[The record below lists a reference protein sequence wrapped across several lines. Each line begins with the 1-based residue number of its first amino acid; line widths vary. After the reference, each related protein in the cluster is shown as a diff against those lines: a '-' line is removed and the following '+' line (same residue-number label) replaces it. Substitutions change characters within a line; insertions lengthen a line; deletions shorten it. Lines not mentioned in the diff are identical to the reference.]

1 MRKSFN
7 QKVKKISSSLIV
19 VLLVCMN
26 FLIHLPFKA
35 EAATTELKGLGDV
48 SYYNAIIFGDH
59 SATSAD
65 IEGAMAVQKN
75 MNASSYTVLAAATG
89 ANNLAGATWVDE
101 GYPSLLLGGQFTK
114 AGAGQV
120 IIQDG
125 TVAMTKDGD
134 PEGAM
139 KTSYDRIAYKEQVEI
154 DAKFKE
160 FRKDVDGVIGDAG
173 QLHTDKP
180 KPNMS
185 FGIGED
191 VKNPNI
197 YVSSGLTGEKTF
209 DVKDVFLPNVD
220 NKDFIVIYSD
230 AETVNFASGAIL
242 YDTRNTGMATDLINT
257 SQAYDPNSSFT
268 ELASKVIWVFPNATK
283 ITTKGYGVV
292 GSVFAPNAVV
302 ETKGGS
308 INGQA
313 FVGGLHQR
321 DGFEVHNFKFNW
333 PKWKK
338 PAAEKGN
345 LQIKKV
351 DESDENIV
359 LKDAKFDVIDKENNV
374 VATVTTNEK
383 GIAEVKDLPLGDYFV
398 KEISAPEGYIKV
410 DTPVKVTIDN
420 TKVIEIVMKN
430 TKKVENGQ
438 FKILKKDSESGQLLP
453 GAKFDVIDKDGN
465 VVETIITDGKGEALS
480 KQLPVGTYT
489 LKEVEAPKGYEL
501 SSSLVHVDVAAN
513 KTVTV
518 DVLNKKIVE
527 KATGQFEIVKV
538 DANDKEKLLSDAEFE
553 VYKDGKKVDTLRT
566 DKTGKVI
573 STKLEPG
580 KYTLKETKA
589 PQGYTLL
596 KEEIEVVVEANKVV
610 QVQVENAKELG
621 SLQVVKKDAESG
633 KVLEGAEFRLKNE
646 SGQVVGEAKTTNK
659 DGVVQFENLVP
670 GKYTLEETKAPE
682 GYKAVEVTVEVNVV
696 ANEVVK
702 QEVMNEK
709 VTGQFEI
716 VKVDANDKTKV
727 LSGAEFEVYKEGK
740 KVDTLRTDK
749 TGKVIS
755 TKLEPGKYTLKE
767 TKAPQ
772 GYKLLKE
779 EIEVVVEANKVVQV
793 QVENAKELGSLQV
806 VKKDAESGKVLEGA
820 EFRLKNENGQV
831 VGEAKTTNKDGVVQF
846 ENLVPGKYTLEET
859 KAPEG
864 YKAVEVTVEVNV
876 VANEM
881 VKQEVTN
888 EKVTGQFEIVKVDA
902 EDKAKVLSDAEFAV
916 YKDGKKVAELKTD
929 ESGKVMSPK
938 LPLGEYTVK
947 ETKAPEGYKLSNKE
961 WKVTIQ
967 NENEIVK
974 VEAENEKVLGS
985 LQIIKTDD
993 KDQAKRLAGAEF
1005 TLKDV
1010 KGNVVKEGITTD
1022 ESGTVKVDGL
1032 VPGEYTL
1039 EETKAPEGYELT
1051 KQVIHATVDGEK
1063 VIDVK
1068 VTNSKSLGQ
1077 FEIVKVDA
1085 NDKEKRLSDAE
1096 FEVYKDGKKVE
1107 TLRTDKTGKV
1117 ISTKLEP
1124 GKYTLKETK
1133 APQGYKLLKEEI
1145 EVVVE
1150 ANKVV
1155 QVQVENAKELGSLQV
1170 IKKDAESGKVLE
1182 GAEFRLK
1189 NEAGQVVGEA
1199 KTTDKDGVVKFE
1211 NVVPGK
1217 YTLEETKAPEG
1228 YKALEVT
1235 VEVNVVANEVIK
1247 QEVTNE
1253 KIAGQFEIVKVD
1265 ANDKEKVLSGAEFT
1279 VYKGGKKVAELK
1291 TDESG
1296 KVMSPKLPLGEYT
1309 VKETKAPEGYKLS
1322 NKEWKVTIQNEKEVV
1337 KVEAEN
1343 ERILGSLQIIKT
1355 DDKDQA
1361 KRLAGA
1367 EFTLKDAQGNVVK
1380 EGITTDKSGIVKV
1393 EGLVPGEYTLEET
1406 KAPEGYELTKQ
1417 VIHVTVDGEKV
1428 IDVKVTNSKSLGQFE
1443 IVKVDAEDKAKVLS
1457 NAEFEVYKD
1466 GEKVETLRTD
1476 KTGKVTSKKLE
1487 PGTYTLKETKAPQ
1500 GYKLLKE
1507 EIEVVVEANKVV
1519 QVQVENAKELGS
1531 LQVIKKDAE
1540 SGKVLEGAE
1549 FKLKNETGQVVGEAK
1564 TTNKD
1569 GVVKFENLVP
1579 GKYTLEE
1586 TKAPE
1591 GYKALEVTVEVNV
1604 VANKVIKQEVLN
1616 EKVKGKITGQIEII
1630 KVDANDRDKKLAG
1643 AVFEILKDGTKIDT
1657 LTSDENG
1664 KATSKELEPGDYI
1677 LKEVQAPKGYSLSDK
1692 EIEFTISNQKIEVV
1706 KLQITNEKE
1715 TSKGPENPGGETE
1728 KPGEETE
1735 KPGEETEKPGE
1746 ETEKPGEGT
1755 EKPGEGTEKPGE
1767 GTEKPGEETEKP
1779 GEGTENPGGE
1789 TEKPGEET
1797 EKPGEETEK
1806 PGEGTEKPGEEV
1818 GEPNLPEKEQGSSND
1833 QKLPATGHN
1842 TNYLPFIGVILV
1854 LLGMRLRFMTKNS

>member
-7 QKVKKISSSLIV
+7 QKIKKLSSSFIV

-26 FLIHLPFKA
+26 FLIHLPYKA

-75 MNASSYTVLAAATG
+75 MNASSYTVVAAATG
-89 ANNLAGATWVDE
+89 ANNLAGATWVEE

-114 AGAGQV
+114 AGTGQV

-139 KTSYDRIAYKEQVEI
+139 KSSYDRISYKEQAEI

-160 FRKDVDGVIGDAG
+160 FRKDINSVIEDAG

-180 KPNMS
+180 KAGMT

-197 YVSSGLTGEKTF
+197 YVSSGLEGQEPF
-209 DVKDVFLPNVD
+209 NVKDVYLPNVN
-220 NKDFIVIYSD
+220 NKDFIVIHSD
-230 AETVNFASGAIL
+230 AEEVNFGGGAIL
-242 YDTRNTGMATDLINT
+242 YDTTDKGGFTLVNT
-257 SQAYDPNSSFT
+257 SQAYDPNSFFT
-268 ELASKVIWVFPNATK
+268 ELASKVIWVFPNAKK

-351 DESDENIV
+351 DENDENIV
-359 LKDAKFDVIDKENNV
+359 LKDAKFDVIDKDNNV

-383 GIAEVKDLPLGDYFV
+383 GIAEVKDLPFGDYFV

-420 TKVIEIVMKN
+420 TNIIEFVMKN

-438 FKILKKDSESGQLLP
+438 FKLLKKDSESGQLLP

-489 LKEVEAPKGYEL
+489 LKEIEAPKGYEL
-501 SSSLVHVDVAAN
+501 SSSLVHVNVAAN

-538 DANDKEKLLSDAEFE
+538 DAEDKAKVLSDAEFE
-553 VYKDGKKVDTLRT
+553 VYKDGKKVETLRT

-573 STKLEPG
+573 SQKLEPG
-580 KYTLKETKA
+580 TYTLKETKA

-596 KEEIEVVVEANKVV
+596 KEEIEIVVEANKVI

-621 SLQVVKKDAESG
+621 SLQVIKKDTESG

-646 SGQVVGEAKTTNK
+646 NGQVVGETKTTNK
-659 DGVVQFENLVP
+659 DGVVKFENLVP

-716 VKVDANDKTKV
+716 VKVDANDK
-727 LSGAEFEVYKEGK
+727 A
-740 KVDTLRTDK
+740 
-749 TGKVIS
+749 
-755 TKLEPGKYTLKE
+755 
-767 TKAPQ
+767 
-772 GYKLLKE
+772 
-779 EIEVVVEANKVVQV
+779 
-793 QVENAKELGSLQV
+793 
-806 VKKDAESGKVLEGA
+806 
-820 EFRLKNENGQV
+820 
-831 VGEAKTTNKDGVVQF
+831 
-846 ENLVPGKYTLEET
+846 
-859 KAPEG
+859 
-864 YKAVEVTVEVNV
+864 
-876 VANEM
+876 
-881 VKQEVTN
+881 
-888 EKVTGQFEIVKVDA
+888 
-902 EDKAKVLSDAEFAV
+902 
-916 YKDGKKVAELKTD
+916 
-929 ESGKVMSPK
+929 
-938 LPLGEYTVK
+938 
-947 ETKAPEGYKLSNKE
+947 
-961 WKVTIQ
+961 
-967 NENEIVK
+967 
-974 VEAENEKVLGS
+974 
-985 LQIIKTDD
+985 
-993 KDQAKRLAGAEF
+993 
-1005 TLKDV
+1005 
-1010 KGNVVKEGITTD
+1010 
-1022 ESGTVKVDGL
+1022 
-1032 VPGEYTL
+1032 
-1039 EETKAPEGYELT
+1039 
-1051 KQVIHATVDGEK
+1051 
-1063 VIDVK
+1063 
-1068 VTNSKSLGQ
+1068 
-1077 FEIVKVDA
+1077 
-1085 NDKEKRLSDAE
+1085 
-1096 FEVYKDGKKVE
+1096 
-1107 TLRTDKTGKV
+1107 
-1117 ISTKLEP
+1117 
-1124 GKYTLKETK
+1124 
-1133 APQGYKLLKEEI
+1133 
-1145 EVVVE
+1145 
-1150 ANKVV
+1150 
-1155 QVQVENAKELGSLQV
+1155 
-1170 IKKDAESGKVLE
+1170 
-1182 GAEFRLK
+1182 
-1189 NEAGQVVGEA
+1189 
-1199 KTTDKDGVVKFE
+1199 
-1211 NVVPGK
+1211 
-1217 YTLEETKAPEG
+1217 
-1228 YKALEVT
+1228 
-1235 VEVNVVANEVIK
+1235 
-1247 QEVTNE
+1247 
-1253 KIAGQFEIVKVD
+1253 
-1265 ANDKEKVLSGAEFT
+1265 KVLSGAEFT
-1279 VYKGGKKVAELK
+1279 VYKDGKKVAELK

-1367 EFTLKDAQGNVVK
+1367 EFTLKDPQGNVVK

-1393 EGLVPGEYTLEET
+1393 DGLVPGEYTLEET

-1443 IVKVDAEDKAKVLS
+1443 IVKVDAEDKTKVLS
-1457 NAEFEVYKD
+1457 DAEFEVYKD
-1466 GEKVETLRTD
+1466 GKKVETLRTD
-1476 KTGKVTSKKLE
+1476 KTGKVISQKLE

-1500 GYKLLKE
+1500 GYTLLKE

-1564 TTNKD
+1564 TTNKA
-1569 GVVKFENLVP
+1569 GIVKFENLVP

-1591 GYKALEVTVEVNV
+1591 GYKAVEVTVEVNV
-1604 VANKVIKQEVLN
+1604 VANEVAKREVLN
-1616 EKVKGKITGQIEII
+1616 EKVKEEITGQLEIT
-1630 KVDANDRDKKLAG
+1630 KVDANDTGKTLAG
-1643 AVFEILKDGTKIDT
+1643 AVFEIWKDGTKIDT
-1657 LTSDENG
+1657 LTTNKNG
-1664 KATSKELEPGDYI
+1664 KAISKKLEPGDYI
-1677 LKEVQAPKGYSLSDK
+1677 LKEVHAPEGYKLSDK
-1692 EIEFTISNQKIEVV
+1692 EIKFKISNEKVEV
-1706 KLQITNEKE
+1706 KNLEITNEKE
-1715 TSKGPENPGGETE
+1715 QEIDPEKPGEETE

-1746 ETEKPGEGT
+1746 ETEKPGE
-1755 EKPGEGTEKPGE
+1755 E
-1767 GTEKPGEETEKP
+1767 TEKPGEETEKP
-1779 GEGTENPGGE
+1779 GEETGTPGEE

-1806 PGEGTEKPGEEV
+1806 PGEETEKPGEETEKPGEEV
-1818 GEPNLPEKEQGSSND
+1818 GKPNLPEKEQGSSND

>member
-1 MRKSFN
+1 MNFLRKSFN
-7 QKVKKISSSLIV
+7 QKIKKLSSSLIV
-19 VLLVCMN
+19 VLLICMN

-75 MNASSYTVLAAATG
+75 MNASSYTVVAAATG

-134 PEGAM
+134 PDGAM
-139 KTSYDRIAYKEQVEI
+139 KTSYDRISYKEQAEI

-160 FRKDVDGVIGDAG
+160 FRKDVDGVIGDASK
-173 QLHTDKP
+173 LHTDKP

-191 VKNPNI
+191 VNNPNI
-197 YVSSGLTGEKTF
+197 YVSSGQTGKKAF
-209 DVKDVFLPNVD
+209 DVKDVFLPNVE

-230 AETVNFASGAIL
+230 AEEVSFGGGAIL

-313 FVGGLHQR
+313 YVGGLHQR

-333 PKWKK
+333 PKWNK
-338 PAAEKGN
+338 PAAEKGH

-351 DESDENIV
+351 DENDENIV
-359 LKDAKFDVIDKENNV
+359 LKDAKFDVIDKDNNV

-410 DTPVKVTIDN
+410 DTTVKVTIDN
-420 TKVIEIVMKN
+420 TNVIELVMKN

-438 FKILKKDSESGQLLP
+438 FKLLKKDSESGQLLP
-453 GAKFDVIDKDGN
+453 GAKFDVIDKDGK
-465 VVETIITDGKGEALS
+465 VVETIVTDDKGEALS
-480 KQLPVGTYT
+480 KQLPVGSYT

-501 SSSLVHVDVAAN
+501 SSSSVSVDVEAN
-513 KTVTV
+513 KVVTV
-518 DVLNKKIVE
+518 DVVNKKIPE
-527 KATGQFEIVKV
+527 KVTGQFEIVKV
-538 DANDKEKLLSDAEFE
+538 DTEDKTKVLSDAEFE

-573 STKLEPG
+573 S
-580 KYTLKETKA
+580 
-589 PQGYTLL
+589 Q
-596 KEEIEVVVEANKVV
+596 
-610 QVQVENAKELG
+610 
-621 SLQVVKKDAESG
+621 
-633 KVLEGAEFRLKNE
+633 
-646 SGQVVGEAKTTNK
+646 
-659 DGVVQFENLVP
+659 
-670 GKYTLEETKAPE
+670 
-682 GYKAVEVTVEVNVV
+682 
-696 ANEVVK
+696 
-702 QEVMNEK
+702 
-709 VTGQFEI
+709 
-716 VKVDANDKTKV
+716 
-727 LSGAEFEVYKEGK
+727 
-740 KVDTLRTDK
+740 
-749 TGKVIS
+749 
-755 TKLEPGKYTLKE
+755 KLEPGKYTLKE

-779 EIEVVVEANKVVQV
+779 EIEVVVEANKVVEV
-793 QVENAKELGSLQV
+793 QIENAKELGSLQV
-806 VKKDAESGKVLEGA
+806 TKKDAESGKVLAGA
-820 EFRLKNENGQV
+820 EFE
-831 VGEAKTTNKDGVVQF
+831 
-846 ENLVPGKYTLEET
+846 
-859 KAPEG
+859 
-864 YKAVEVTVEVNV
+864 
-876 VANEM
+876 
-881 VKQEVTN
+881 
-888 EKVTGQFEIVKVDA
+888 
-902 EDKAKVLSDAEFAV
+902 V

-947 ETKAPEGYKLSNKE
+947 ETKAPAGYKLSNKE

-967 NENEIVK
+967 NEKEVVK
-974 VEAENEKVLGS
+974 VEAENEKILGS
-985 LQIIKTDD
+985 LQIIKMDD
-993 KDQAKRLAGAEF
+993 KDQTKRLAGAEF
-1005 TLKDV
+1005 TLKDA

-1022 ESGTVKVDGL
+1022 KSGTVKVDGL

-1051 KQVIHATVDGEK
+1051 KQIIHVTVDGEK

-1068 VTNSKSLGQ
+1068 VTNGKSLGQ

-1085 NDKEKRLSDAE
+1085 EDKTKVLSDAE
-1096 FEVYKDGKKVE
+1096 FEVYKDGKKVD

-1117 ISTKLEP
+1117 ISQKLEP
-1124 GKYTLKETK
+1124 GTYTLKETK

-1155 QVQVENAKELGSLQV
+1155 EVQIENAKELGSLQV
-1170 IKKDAESGKVLE
+1170 IKKDSESGKVLA
-1182 GAEFRLK
+1182 GAEFKLK
-1189 NEAGQVVGEA
+1189 NEFGQVVGET

-1235 VEVNVVANEVIK
+1235 VEVNVVANEVVK

-1253 KIAGQFEIVKVD
+1253 KVTGQFEIVKVD
-1265 ANDKEKVLSGAEFT
+1265 AQDKTKVLSDAEF
-1279 VYKGGKKVAELK
+1279 A
-1291 TDESG
+1291 
-1296 KVMSPKLPLGEYT
+1296 
-1309 VKETKAPEGYKLS
+1309 
-1322 NKEWKVTIQNEKEVV
+1322 
-1337 KVEAEN
+1337 
-1343 ERILGSLQIIKT
+1343 
-1355 DDKDQA
+1355 
-1361 KRLAGA
+1361 
-1367 EFTLKDAQGNVVK
+1367 
-1380 EGITTDKSGIVKV
+1380 
-1393 EGLVPGEYTLEET
+1393 
-1406 KAPEGYELTKQ
+1406 
-1417 VIHVTVDGEKV
+1417 
-1428 IDVKVTNSKSLGQFE
+1428 
-1443 IVKVDAEDKAKVLS
+1443 
-1457 NAEFEVYKD
+1457 VYKD
-1466 GEKVETLRTD
+1466 GKKVETLRTD
-1476 KTGKVTSKKLE
+1476 KTGKVISQKLE
-1487 PGTYTLKETKAPQ
+1487 PGKYTLKETKAPQ

-1519 QVQVENAKELGS
+1519 EVQVENAKELGS

-1540 SGKVLEGAE
+1540 SGKVLAGAE
-1549 FKLKNETGQVVGEAK
+1549 FKLKNESGQVVGETK
-1564 TTNKD
+1564 TTDKD
-1569 GVVKFENLVP
+1569 GVVKFENVVP

-1604 VANKVIKQEVLN
+1604 VANEVVKQEVTN
-1616 EKVKGKITGQIEII
+1616 EKVTGQFEIV
-1630 KVDANDRDKKLAG
+1630 KVDAEDKTKVLSDAE
-1643 AVFEILKDGTKIDT
+1643 FEVYKDGKKVDT
-1657 LTSDENG
+1657 LRT
-1664 KATSKELEPGDYI
+1664 
-1677 LKEVQAPKGYSLSDK
+1677 DK
-1692 EIEFTISNQKIEVV
+1692 T
-1706 KLQITNEKE
+1706 
-1715 TSKGPENPGGETE
+1715 
-1728 KPGEETE
+1728 
-1735 KPGEETEKPGE
+1735 
-1746 ETEKPGEGT
+1746 
-1755 EKPGEGTEKPGE
+1755 
-1767 GTEKPGEETEKP
+1767 
-1779 GEGTENPGGE
+1779 
-1789 TEKPGEET
+1789 
-1797 EKPGEETEK
+1797 
-1806 PGEGTEKPGEEV
+1806 
-1818 GEPNLPEKEQGSSND
+1818 
-1833 QKLPATGHN
+1833 
-1842 TNYLPFIGVILV
+1842 
-1854 LLGMRLRFMTKNS
+1854 

>member
-1 MRKSFN
+1 MNFLRKSFN
-7 QKVKKISSSLIV
+7 QKIKKLSSSFIV

-26 FLIHLPFKA
+26 FLIHLPYKA

-89 ANNLAGATWVDE
+89 ANNLAGATWVEE

-114 AGAGQV
+114 AGTGQV

-139 KTSYDRIAYKEQVEI
+139 KSSYDRISYKEQAEI

-160 FRKDVDGVIGDAG
+160 FRKDVNSVIEDAG

-180 KPNMS
+180 KPGMT

-197 YVSSGLTGEKTF
+197 YVSSGQNGKKTF
-209 DVKDVFLPNVD
+209 DVKDVFLPNVS
-220 NKDFIVIYSD
+220 NKDFIVIHSD
-230 AETVNFASGAIL
+230 AEEVNFGGGAIL
-242 YDTRNTGMATDLINT
+242 YDTTDKGGFTLVNT
-257 SQAYDPNSSFT
+257 SQAYDPNSFFT
-268 ELASKVIWVFPNATK
+268 ELASKVIWVFPNAKK

-351 DESDENIV
+351 DENDENIV
-359 LKDAKFDVIDKENNV
+359 LKDAKFDVIDKDNNV

-383 GIAEVKDLPLGDYFV
+383 GIAEVKDLPFGDYFV

-420 TKVIEIVMKN
+420 TNIIEFVMKN

-438 FKILKKDSESGQLLP
+438 FKLLKKDSESGQLLP

-489 LKEVEAPKGYEL
+489 LQEVEAPKGYEL

-538 DANDKEKLLSDAEFE
+538 DAEDKAKVLSDAEFE
-553 VYKDGKKVDTLRT
+553 VYKDGEKVETLRT

-573 STKLEPG
+573 SQKLESG
-580 KYTLKETKA
+580 TYTLKETKA

-621 SLQVVKKDAESG
+621 SLQVIKKDAESG
-633 KVLEGAEFRLKNE
+633 KVLEDAEFRLKNGN
-646 SGQVVGEAKTTNK
+646 GQVVGEAKTTNK

-716 VKVDANDKTKV
+716 VKVDA
-727 LSGAEFEVYKEGK
+727 
-740 KVDTLRTDK
+740 TDK
-749 TGKVIS
+749 
-755 TKLEPGKYTLKE
+755 
-767 TKAPQ
+767 A
-772 GYKLLKE
+772 
-779 EIEVVVEANKVVQV
+779 
-793 QVENAKELGSLQV
+793 
-806 VKKDAESGKVLEGA
+806 
-820 EFRLKNENGQV
+820 
-831 VGEAKTTNKDGVVQF
+831 
-846 ENLVPGKYTLEET
+846 
-859 KAPEG
+859 
-864 YKAVEVTVEVNV
+864 
-876 VANEM
+876 
-881 VKQEVTN
+881 
-888 EKVTGQFEIVKVDA
+888 
-902 EDKAKVLSDAEFAV
+902 
-916 YKDGKKVAELKTD
+916 
-929 ESGKVMSPK
+929 
-938 LPLGEYTVK
+938 
-947 ETKAPEGYKLSNKE
+947 
-961 WKVTIQ
+961 
-967 NENEIVK
+967 
-974 VEAENEKVLGS
+974 
-985 LQIIKTDD
+985 
-993 KDQAKRLAGAEF
+993 
-1005 TLKDV
+1005 
-1010 KGNVVKEGITTD
+1010 
-1022 ESGTVKVDGL
+1022 
-1032 VPGEYTL
+1032 
-1039 EETKAPEGYELT
+1039 
-1051 KQVIHATVDGEK
+1051 
-1063 VIDVK
+1063 
-1068 VTNSKSLGQ
+1068 
-1077 FEIVKVDA
+1077 
-1085 NDKEKRLSDAE
+1085 
-1096 FEVYKDGKKVE
+1096 
-1107 TLRTDKTGKV
+1107 
-1117 ISTKLEP
+1117 
-1124 GKYTLKETK
+1124 
-1133 APQGYKLLKEEI
+1133 
-1145 EVVVE
+1145 
-1150 ANKVV
+1150 
-1155 QVQVENAKELGSLQV
+1155 
-1170 IKKDAESGKVLE
+1170 
-1182 GAEFRLK
+1182 
-1189 NEAGQVVGEA
+1189 
-1199 KTTDKDGVVKFE
+1199 
-1211 NVVPGK
+1211 
-1217 YTLEETKAPEG
+1217 
-1228 YKALEVT
+1228 
-1235 VEVNVVANEVIK
+1235 
-1247 QEVTNE
+1247 
-1253 KIAGQFEIVKVD
+1253 
-1265 ANDKEKVLSGAEFT
+1265 KVLSGAEFT
-1279 VYKGGKKVAELK
+1279 VYKDGKKVAELK

-1367 EFTLKDAQGNVVK
+1367 EFTLKDVQGNVVK

-1393 EGLVPGEYTLEET
+1393 DGLVPGEYTLEET

-1457 NAEFEVYKD
+1457 DAEFEVYKD
-1466 GEKVETLRTD
+1466 GKKVETLR
-1476 KTGKVTSKKLE
+1476 
-1487 PGTYTLKETKAPQ
+1487 
-1500 GYKLLKE
+1500 
-1507 EIEVVVEANKVV
+1507 
-1519 QVQVENAKELGS
+1519 
-1531 LQVIKKDAE
+1531 
-1540 SGKVLEGAE
+1540 
-1549 FKLKNETGQVVGEAK
+1549 
-1564 TTNKD
+1564 
-1569 GVVKFENLVP
+1569 
-1579 GKYTLEE
+1579 
-1586 TKAPE
+1586 
-1591 GYKALEVTVEVNV
+1591 
-1604 VANKVIKQEVLN
+1604 
-1616 EKVKGKITGQIEII
+1616 
-1630 KVDANDRDKKLAG
+1630 
-1643 AVFEILKDGTKIDT
+1643 
-1657 LTSDENG
+1657 
-1664 KATSKELEPGDYI
+1664 
-1677 LKEVQAPKGYSLSDK
+1677 
-1692 EIEFTISNQKIEVV
+1692 
-1706 KLQITNEKE
+1706 
-1715 TSKGPENPGGETE
+1715 
-1728 KPGEETE
+1728 
-1735 KPGEETEKPGE
+1735 
-1746 ETEKPGEGT
+1746 
-1755 EKPGEGTEKPGE
+1755 
-1767 GTEKPGEETEKP
+1767 
-1779 GEGTENPGGE
+1779 
-1789 TEKPGEET
+1789 
-1797 EKPGEETEK
+1797 
-1806 PGEGTEKPGEEV
+1806 
-1818 GEPNLPEKEQGSSND
+1818 
-1833 QKLPATGHN
+1833 
-1842 TNYLPFIGVILV
+1842 
-1854 LLGMRLRFMTKNS
+1854 

>member
-7 QKVKKISSSLIV
+7 QKIKKLSSSFIV

-26 FLIHLPFKA
+26 FLIHLPYKA

-75 MNASSYTVLAAATG
+75 MNASSYTVVAAATG

-114 AGAGQV
+114 AGTGQV

-139 KTSYDRIAYKEQVEI
+139 KSSYDRISYKEQAEI

-160 FRKDVDGVIGDAG
+160 FRKDINSVIEDAG

-180 KPNMS
+180 KPGMT

-191 VKNPNI
+191 VKNSNI
-197 YVSSGLTGEKTF
+197 YVSSGLKGQEPF
-209 DVKDVFLPNVD
+209 NVKDVYLPNVN
-220 NKDFIVIYSD
+220 NKDFIVIHSD
-230 AETVNFASGAIL
+230 AEEVNFGGGAIL
-242 YDTRNTGMATDLINT
+242 YDTTDKGGFTLVNT
-257 SQAYDPNSSFT
+257 SQAYDPNSFFT
-268 ELASKVIWVFPNATK
+268 ELASKVIWVFPNAKK

-333 PKWKK
+333 PKWKN

-351 DESDENIV
+351 DENDENIV
-359 LKDAKFDVIDKENNV
+359 LKDAKFDVIDKDNNV

-383 GIAEVKDLPLGDYFV
+383 GIAEVKDLPFGDYFV

-420 TKVIEIVMKN
+420 TNIIEFVMKN

-438 FKILKKDSESGQLLP
+438 FKLLKKDSESGQLLP
-453 GAKFDVIDKDGN
+453 GAKFDVIDKDGK
-465 VVETIITDGKGEALS
+465 VVETIVTDDKGEALS
-480 KQLPVGTYT
+480 KQLPVGSYT

-501 SSSLVHVDVAAN
+501 SSSSVSVDVEVN
-513 KTVTV
+513 KVVTV
-518 DVLNKKIVE
+518 DVVNKKIPE
-527 KATGQFEIVKV
+527 KVTGQFEIVKV
-538 DANDKEKLLSDAEFE
+538 DAEDKTKVLSDAEFE

-566 DKTGKVI
+566 DKTGKVV
-573 STKLEPG
+573 SQKLEPG

-589 PQGYTLL
+589 PQGYKLL

-621 SLQVVKKDAESG
+621 SLQVTKKDAESG

-646 SGQVVGEAKTTNK
+646 NGQVVGETKTTNK
-659 DGVVQFENLVP
+659 DGVVKFENLVPGKYTLEETKAPEGYKAVEVTVEVNVVANEVVKQEVMNEKLTGQFEIVKVDAEDKAKVLSDAEFEVYKDGKKVETLRTDKTGKVISQKLEPGTYTLKETKAPQGYKLLKEEIEVVVEANKVVEVQVENAKELGSLQVIKKDAESGKVLEGAEFKLKNETGQVVGETKTTNKDGVVKFENLVP

-716 VKVDANDKTKV
+716 IKVDAN
-727 LSGAEFEVYKEGK
+727 
-740 KVDTLRTDK
+740 
-749 TGKVIS
+749 
-755 TKLEPGKYTLKE
+755 
-767 TKAPQ
+767 
-772 GYKLLKE
+772 
-779 EIEVVVEANKVVQV
+779 
-793 QVENAKELGSLQV
+793 
-806 VKKDAESGKVLEGA
+806 
-820 EFRLKNENGQV
+820 
-831 VGEAKTTNKDGVVQF
+831 
-846 ENLVPGKYTLEET
+846 
-859 KAPEG
+859 
-864 YKAVEVTVEVNV
+864 
-876 VANEM
+876 
-881 VKQEVTN
+881 
-888 EKVTGQFEIVKVDA
+888 
-902 EDKAKVLSDAEFAV
+902 DKAKVLSDAEFTV
-916 YKDGKKVAELKTD
+916 YKD
-929 ESGKVMSPK
+929 
-938 LPLGEYTVK
+938 
-947 ETKAPEGYKLSNKE
+947 
-961 WKVTIQ
+961 
-967 NENEIVK
+967 
-974 VEAENEKVLGS
+974 
-985 LQIIKTDD
+985 
-993 KDQAKRLAGAEF
+993 
-1005 TLKDV
+1005 
-1010 KGNVVKEGITTD
+1010 
-1022 ESGTVKVDGL
+1022 
-1032 VPGEYTL
+1032 
-1039 EETKAPEGYELT
+1039 
-1051 KQVIHATVDGEK
+1051 
-1063 VIDVK
+1063 
-1068 VTNSKSLGQ
+1068 
-1077 FEIVKVDA
+1077 
-1085 NDKEKRLSDAE
+1085 
-1096 FEVYKDGKKVE
+1096 
-1107 TLRTDKTGKV
+1107 
-1117 ISTKLEP
+1117 
-1124 GKYTLKETK
+1124 
-1133 APQGYKLLKEEI
+1133 
-1145 EVVVE
+1145 
-1150 ANKVV
+1150 
-1155 QVQVENAKELGSLQV
+1155 
-1170 IKKDAESGKVLE
+1170 
-1182 GAEFRLK
+1182 
-1189 NEAGQVVGEA
+1189 
-1199 KTTDKDGVVKFE
+1199 
-1211 NVVPGK
+1211 
-1217 YTLEETKAPEG
+1217 
-1228 YKALEVT
+1228 
-1235 VEVNVVANEVIK
+1235 
-1247 QEVTNE
+1247 
-1253 KIAGQFEIVKVD
+1253 
-1265 ANDKEKVLSGAEFT
+1265 
-1279 VYKGGKKVAELK
+1279 GKKVAELK

-1361 KRLAGA
+1361 KRLSGA

-1393 EGLVPGEYTLEET
+1393 DGLVPGEYTLEET

-1417 VIHVTVDGEKV
+1417 VIHVTVDGEKIV
-1428 IDVKVTNSKSLGQFE
+1428 DVKVTNSKSLGQFE

-1457 NAEFEVYKD
+1457 DAEFEVYKD
-1466 GEKVETLRTD
+1466 GKKVETLRTD
-1476 KTGKVTSKKLE
+1476 KTGKVISQKLE

-1549 FKLKNETGQVVGEAK
+1549 FKLKNETGQVVGETK

-1604 VANKVIKQEVLN
+1604 VANTVIKQEVLN
-1616 EKVKGKITGQIEII
+1616 EKVKEKIKGQVEIT
-1630 KVDANDRDKKLAG
+1630 KVDATDTNKKLAG

-1657 LTSDENG
+1657 LTTDKNG

-1677 LKEVQAPKGYSLSDK
+1677 LKEVQAPEGYELSDK
-1692 EIEFTISNQKIEVV
+1692 GIEFTISNQKIEVV

-1728 KPGEETE
+1728 TPGGETETPGGETETPGEETE

-1746 ETEKPGEGT
+1746 ETG
-1755 EKPGEGTEKPGE
+1755 
-1767 GTEKPGEETEKP
+1767 
-1779 GEGTENPGGE
+1779 
-1789 TEKPGEET
+1789 KPGEET
-1797 EKPGEETEK
+1797 EKPGEETGK
-1806 PGEGTEKPGEEV
+1806 PGEETEKPGEETGTS
-1818 GEPNLPEKEQGSSND
+1818 GEETEKPGGETGTPSEGMENVDKEKPTLPEKGQGASHA
-1833 QKLPATGHN
+1833 QLPATGHDM
-1842 TNYLPFIGVILV
+1842 NYLPFIGFALV
-1854 LLGMRLRFMTKNS
+1854 LLGIRLRFMIKNS

>member
-7 QKVKKISSSLIV
+7 QKIKKLSSSFIV

-26 FLIHLPFKA
+26 FLIHLPYKA
-35 EAATTELKGLGDV
+35 EAATPELKGLGDV

-65 IEGAMAVQKN
+65 IEGAMAIQKN

-89 ANNLAGATWVDE
+89 AHNLAGATWVEE

-114 AGAGQV
+114 AGTGQV

-139 KTSYDRIAYKEQVEI
+139 NSSYDRISYKEQAEI

-160 FRKDVDGVIGDAG
+160 FRKDVDSVIEDAG

-180 KPNMS
+180 KSGMT

-191 VKNPNI
+191 VNNPNI
-197 YVSSGLTGEKTF
+197 YVSSGLEGQEPF
-209 DVKDVFLPNVD
+209 NVKDVYLPNVS
-220 NKDFIVIYSD
+220 NKDFIVIHSD
-230 AETVNFASGAIL
+230 AEEVNFGGGAIL
-242 YDTRNTGMATDLINT
+242 YDTTDKGGFALVNT
-257 SQAYDPNSSFT
+257 SQAYDPNSFFT

-302 ETKGGS
+302 DTKGGS

-313 FVGGLHQR
+313 YVGGLHQR

-333 PKWKK
+333 LKWKK

-351 DESDENIV
+351 DENDENIV
-359 LKDAKFDVIDKENNV
+359 LKDAKFDVIDKGNHV

-383 GIAEVKDLPLGDYFV
+383 GIAEVKDLPFGDYFV

-420 TKVIEIVMKN
+420 TNIIEFVMKN

-438 FKILKKDSESGQLLP
+438 FKLLKKDSESGQLLP

-513 KTVTV
+513 NTVTV

-538 DANDKEKLLSDAEFE
+538 DANDKTKVLSDAEFE
-553 VYKDGKKVDTLRT
+553 VYKDGKKVETLRT

-573 STKLEPG
+573 SQKLEPG
-580 KYTLKETKA
+580 TYTLKETKA
-589 PQGYTLL
+589 PQGYKLL

-621 SLQVVKKDAESG
+621 SLQVIKKDAESG
-633 KVLEGAEFRLKNE
+633 KVLEDAEFKLKNE
-646 SGQVVGEAKTTNK
+646 TGQVVGEAKTTNK
-659 DGVVQFENLVP
+659 NGVVTFENLVP

-716 VKVDANDKTKV
+716 VKVDANDK
-727 LSGAEFEVYKEGK
+727 A
-740 KVDTLRTDK
+740 
-749 TGKVIS
+749 
-755 TKLEPGKYTLKE
+755 
-767 TKAPQ
+767 
-772 GYKLLKE
+772 
-779 EIEVVVEANKVVQV
+779 
-793 QVENAKELGSLQV
+793 
-806 VKKDAESGKVLEGA
+806 
-820 EFRLKNENGQV
+820 
-831 VGEAKTTNKDGVVQF
+831 
-846 ENLVPGKYTLEET
+846 
-859 KAPEG
+859 
-864 YKAVEVTVEVNV
+864 
-876 VANEM
+876 
-881 VKQEVTN
+881 
-888 EKVTGQFEIVKVDA
+888 
-902 EDKAKVLSDAEFAV
+902 
-916 YKDGKKVAELKTD
+916 
-929 ESGKVMSPK
+929 
-938 LPLGEYTVK
+938 
-947 ETKAPEGYKLSNKE
+947 
-961 WKVTIQ
+961 
-967 NENEIVK
+967 
-974 VEAENEKVLGS
+974 
-985 LQIIKTDD
+985 
-993 KDQAKRLAGAEF
+993 
-1005 TLKDV
+1005 
-1010 KGNVVKEGITTD
+1010 
-1022 ESGTVKVDGL
+1022 
-1032 VPGEYTL
+1032 
-1039 EETKAPEGYELT
+1039 
-1051 KQVIHATVDGEK
+1051 
-1063 VIDVK
+1063 
-1068 VTNSKSLGQ
+1068 
-1077 FEIVKVDA
+1077 
-1085 NDKEKRLSDAE
+1085 
-1096 FEVYKDGKKVE
+1096 
-1107 TLRTDKTGKV
+1107 
-1117 ISTKLEP
+1117 
-1124 GKYTLKETK
+1124 
-1133 APQGYKLLKEEI
+1133 
-1145 EVVVE
+1145 
-1150 ANKVV
+1150 
-1155 QVQVENAKELGSLQV
+1155 
-1170 IKKDAESGKVLE
+1170 
-1182 GAEFRLK
+1182 
-1189 NEAGQVVGEA
+1189 
-1199 KTTDKDGVVKFE
+1199 
-1211 NVVPGK
+1211 
-1217 YTLEETKAPEG
+1217 
-1228 YKALEVT
+1228 
-1235 VEVNVVANEVIK
+1235 
-1247 QEVTNE
+1247 
-1253 KIAGQFEIVKVD
+1253 
-1265 ANDKEKVLSGAEFT
+1265 KVLSGAEFT
-1279 VYKGGKKVAELK
+1279 VYKDGKKVAELK

-1393 EGLVPGEYTLEET
+1393 DGLVPGEYTLEET

-1443 IVKVDAEDKAKVLS
+1443 IVKVDAEDKTKVLS
-1457 NAEFEVYKD
+1457 DAEFEVYKD
-1466 GEKVETLRTD
+1466 GKKIETLRTD
-1476 KTGKVTSKKLE
+1476 KTGKVISQKLE
-1487 PGTYTLKETKAPQ
+1487 PGKYTLKETKAPQ

-1519 QVQVENAKELGS
+1519 QVQIENAKELGS

-1569 GVVKFENLVP
+1569 GIVKFENLEP

-1604 VANKVIKQEVLN
+1604 VANEVAKREVLN
-1616 EKVKGKITGQIEII
+1616 EKVKEEITGQLEIT
-1630 KVDANDRDKKLAG
+1630 KVDANDTGKTLAG
-1643 AVFEILKDGTKIDT
+1643 AVFEIWKDGTKIDT
-1657 LTSDENG
+1657 LTTNKNG
-1664 KATSKELEPGDYI
+1664 KAISKKLEPGDYI
-1677 LKEVQAPKGYSLSDK
+1677 LKEVHAPEGYKLSDK
-1692 EIEFTISNQKIEVV
+1692 EIKFKISNEKVEV
-1706 KLQITNEKE
+1706 KNLEITNEKE
-1715 TSKGPENPGGETE
+1715 QEKGPE

-1735 KPGEETEKPGE
+1735 KPGEET
-1746 ETEKPGEGT
+1746 
-1755 EKPGEGTEKPGE
+1755 
-1767 GTEKPGEETEKP
+1767 
-1779 GEGTENPGGE
+1779 
-1789 TEKPGEET
+1789 
-1797 EKPGEETEK
+1797 
-1806 PGEGTEKPGEEV
+1806 
-1818 GEPNLPEKEQGSSND
+1818 
-1833 QKLPATGHN
+1833 
-1842 TNYLPFIGVILV
+1842 
-1854 LLGMRLRFMTKNS
+1854 

>member
-7 QKVKKISSSLIV
+7 QKIKKLSSSFIV

-26 FLIHLPFKA
+26 FLIHLPYKA

-65 IEGAMAVQKN
+65 IEGAMAIQKN

-89 ANNLAGATWVDE
+89 AHNLAGATWVEE

-114 AGAGQV
+114 AGTGQV

-139 KTSYDRIAYKEQVEI
+139 NSSYDRISYKEQAEI

-160 FRKDVDGVIGDAG
+160 FRKDVDSVIEDAG

-180 KPNMS
+180 KSGMT

-191 VKNPNI
+191 VNNPNI
-197 YVSSGLTGEKTF
+197 YVSSGLEGQEPF
-209 DVKDVFLPNVD
+209 NVKDVYLPNVS
-220 NKDFIVIYSD
+220 NKDFIVIHSD
-230 AETVNFASGAIL
+230 AEEVNFGGGAIL
-242 YDTRNTGMATDLINT
+242 YDTTDKGGFTLVNT
-257 SQAYDPNSSFT
+257 SQAYDPNSFFT

-302 ETKGGS
+302 DTKGGS

-313 FVGGLHQR
+313 YVGGLHQR

-351 DESDENIV
+351 DENDENIV
-359 LKDAKFDVIDKENNV
+359 LKDAKFDVIDKDNNV

-383 GIAEVKDLPLGDYFV
+383 GIAEVKDLPFGDYFV

-420 TKVIEIVMKN
+420 TNIIEFVMKN

-438 FKILKKDSESGQLLP
+438 FKLLKKDSESGQLLP

-513 KTVTV
+513 NTVTV

-538 DANDKEKLLSDAEFE
+538 DANDKTKVLSDAEFE
-553 VYKDGKKVDTLRT
+553 VYKDGKKVETLRT

-573 STKLEPG
+573 SQKLEPG
-580 KYTLKETKA
+580 TYTLKETKA
-589 PQGYTLL
+589 PQGYKLL

-621 SLQVVKKDAESG
+621 SLQVIKKDAESG
-633 KVLEGAEFRLKNE
+633 KVLEDAEFKLKNE
-646 SGQVVGEAKTTNK
+646 TGQVVGEAKTTNK
-659 DGVVQFENLVP
+659 NGVVTFENLVP

-716 VKVDANDKTKV
+716 VKVDANDK
-727 LSGAEFEVYKEGK
+727 A
-740 KVDTLRTDK
+740 
-749 TGKVIS
+749 
-755 TKLEPGKYTLKE
+755 
-767 TKAPQ
+767 
-772 GYKLLKE
+772 
-779 EIEVVVEANKVVQV
+779 
-793 QVENAKELGSLQV
+793 
-806 VKKDAESGKVLEGA
+806 
-820 EFRLKNENGQV
+820 
-831 VGEAKTTNKDGVVQF
+831 
-846 ENLVPGKYTLEET
+846 
-859 KAPEG
+859 
-864 YKAVEVTVEVNV
+864 
-876 VANEM
+876 
-881 VKQEVTN
+881 
-888 EKVTGQFEIVKVDA
+888 
-902 EDKAKVLSDAEFAV
+902 
-916 YKDGKKVAELKTD
+916 
-929 ESGKVMSPK
+929 
-938 LPLGEYTVK
+938 
-947 ETKAPEGYKLSNKE
+947 
-961 WKVTIQ
+961 
-967 NENEIVK
+967 
-974 VEAENEKVLGS
+974 
-985 LQIIKTDD
+985 
-993 KDQAKRLAGAEF
+993 
-1005 TLKDV
+1005 
-1010 KGNVVKEGITTD
+1010 
-1022 ESGTVKVDGL
+1022 
-1032 VPGEYTL
+1032 
-1039 EETKAPEGYELT
+1039 
-1051 KQVIHATVDGEK
+1051 
-1063 VIDVK
+1063 
-1068 VTNSKSLGQ
+1068 
-1077 FEIVKVDA
+1077 
-1085 NDKEKRLSDAE
+1085 
-1096 FEVYKDGKKVE
+1096 
-1107 TLRTDKTGKV
+1107 
-1117 ISTKLEP
+1117 
-1124 GKYTLKETK
+1124 
-1133 APQGYKLLKEEI
+1133 
-1145 EVVVE
+1145 
-1150 ANKVV
+1150 
-1155 QVQVENAKELGSLQV
+1155 
-1170 IKKDAESGKVLE
+1170 
-1182 GAEFRLK
+1182 
-1189 NEAGQVVGEA
+1189 
-1199 KTTDKDGVVKFE
+1199 
-1211 NVVPGK
+1211 
-1217 YTLEETKAPEG
+1217 
-1228 YKALEVT
+1228 
-1235 VEVNVVANEVIK
+1235 
-1247 QEVTNE
+1247 
-1253 KIAGQFEIVKVD
+1253 
-1265 ANDKEKVLSGAEFT
+1265 KVLSGAEFT
-1279 VYKGGKKVAELK
+1279 VYKDGKKVAELK

-1393 EGLVPGEYTLEET
+1393 DGLVPGEYTLEET

-1443 IVKVDAEDKAKVLS
+1443 IVKVDAEDKTKVLS
-1457 NAEFEVYKD
+1457 DAEFEVYKD
-1466 GEKVETLRTD
+1466 GKKIETLRTD
-1476 KTGKVTSKKLE
+1476 KTGKVISQKLE
-1487 PGTYTLKETKAPQ
+1487 PGKYTLKETKAPQ

-1519 QVQVENAKELGS
+1519 QVQIENAKELGS

-1569 GVVKFENLVP
+1569 GIVKFENLEP

-1604 VANKVIKQEVLN
+1604 VANEVAKREVLN
-1616 EKVKGKITGQIEII
+1616 EKVKEEITGQLEIT
-1630 KVDANDRDKKLAG
+1630 KVDANDTGKTLAG
-1643 AVFEILKDGTKIDT
+1643 AVFEIWKDGTKIDT
-1657 LTSDENG
+1657 LTTNKNG
-1664 KATSKELEPGDYI
+1664 KAISKKLEPGDYI
-1677 LKEVQAPKGYSLSDK
+1677 LKEVHAPEGYKLSDK
-1692 EIEFTISNQKIEVV
+1692 EIKFKISNEKVEV
-1706 KLQITNEKE
+1706 KNLEITNEKE
-1715 TSKGPENPGGETE
+1715 QEKGPEKPGEETE

-1746 ETEKPGEGT
+1746 ETEKPGEETGT
-1755 EKPGEGTEKPGE
+1755 PGE
-1767 GTEKPGEETEKP
+1767 
-1779 GEGTENPGGE
+1779 E

-1806 PGEGTEKPGEEV
+1806 PGEETEKPGEETEKPGEETEKPGEETEKPGGETEKPGEETEKTGEGTEKPGEETEKPGEETEKPGEETEKPGEEV
-1818 GEPNLPEKEQGSSND
+1818 GAPNLPEKEQGSSND

-1854 LLGMRLRFMTKNS
+1854 LLGMRLRFMNKNS